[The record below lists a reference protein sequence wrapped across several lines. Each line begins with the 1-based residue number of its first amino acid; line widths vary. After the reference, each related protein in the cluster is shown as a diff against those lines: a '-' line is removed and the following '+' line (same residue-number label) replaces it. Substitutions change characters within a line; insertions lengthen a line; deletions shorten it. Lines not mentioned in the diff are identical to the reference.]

1 MQSTKAPR
9 DLRVR
14 DRSGYQTLYKGKTK
28 PQNKITVDT
37 NSKQQNKKQKQPGMR
52 PPVEKSK

>member
-14 DRSGYQTLYKGKTK
+14 DRSGYKILYKGKTK

-37 NSKQQNKKQKQPGMR
+37 NSKQQNKKKQPGMR
-52 PPVEKSK
+52 PPVVKSK